1 MTQACPYCQKEVEPR
16 GRKNHVRLSS
26 GGGHGEKGDVP
37 DSYENDVQGGV
48 DGEEADGST
57 GDGDETETP
66 SDAADGDTSDSGEPA
81 EVTAESLGD
90 TEADSPADGDGGE
103 EYGRDN
109 LPFDPDA
116 DGAIQLDGGETLV
129 IRHGGEAVETEAESG
144 DWLLITDDGPVLYD
158 PDQNARFEVLTE

>member
-48 DGEEADGST
+48 DGEEADSST
-57 GDGDETETP
+57 GDGDKTETP
-66 SDAADGDTSDSGEPA
+66 SDAADGDTSESSEPA

-90 TEADSPADGDGGE
+90 TEADSAAGGGE
-103 EYGRDN
+103 EYGR
-109 LPFDPDA
+109 
-116 DGAIQLDGGETLV
+116 
-129 IRHGGEAVETEAESG
+129 
-144 DWLLITDDGPVLYD
+144 ITSVSP
-158 PDQNARFEVLTE
+158 PSN